1 MTYRIFLNLSR
12 KKDKTCLII
21 DCCQNIPDTPGK
33 FRSNAGNEKG
43 QICYFYKKTKDK
55 MYNTIVSERV
65 PEKNQILF
73 QIESALSKRKNV
85 KDETFDANLEHKV

>member
-1 MTYRIFLNLSR
+1 
-12 KKDKTCLII
+12 
-21 DCCQNIPDTPGK
+21 
-33 FRSNAGNEKG
+33 
-43 QICYFYKKTKDK
+43 